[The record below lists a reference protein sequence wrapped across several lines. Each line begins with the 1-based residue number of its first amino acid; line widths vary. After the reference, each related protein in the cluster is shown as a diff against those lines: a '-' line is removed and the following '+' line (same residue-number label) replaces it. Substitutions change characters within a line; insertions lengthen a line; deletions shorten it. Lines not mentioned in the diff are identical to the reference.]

1 MLFQPLSFLINMK
14 EVNNVNVKTKGIIL
28 TLLVIGT
35 LATVLAATQVA
46 ASTTEATA
54 QEYVQNEYQN
64 RHRITVQERAC
75 QMSGDCFCN
84 QTRNGDYLG
93 CQNQTQ
99 VRAMNQ
105 QGPHTHLMERSH
117 HQGQ

>member
-1 MLFQPLSFLINMK
+1 MLFQPLSFLINQK
-14 EVNNVNVKTKGIIL
+14 EVNHVNVKTKGIIL

-46 ASTTEATA
+46 ASTTEATS
-54 QEYVQNEYQN
+54 QEYVRSEYHN
-64 RHRITVQERAC
+64 RHRETVQKRAC

-84 QTRNGDYLG
+84 QTRTGDHLS

-99 VRAMNQ
+99 LRAMNQ
-105 QGPHTHLMERSH
+105 QGPHTRLMERSH
-117 HQGQ
+117 HQGE